1 MRDIAVA
8 ILLLS
13 GVSLTLIASIG
24 INRFPDVFA
33 RMHAASK
40 PATLGLLLVL
50 TAAALRATNG
60 DSVTKLALVAILQLL
75 TAPTG
80 AHMIGRAAYQSGTE
94 LAPDTVL
101 DEIADQRPLRFDEG
115 DATDPT

>member
-1 MRDIAVA
+1 MRDAVVA
-8 ILLLS
+8 GLLLS
-13 GVSLTLIASIG
+13 GVALTLIATVG
-24 INRFPDVFA
+24 IHRFPDVFA

-50 TAAALRATNG
+50 AAAAVRATSG
-60 DSVTKLALVAILQLL
+60 SDVTKLVLVAILQLL

-94 LAPDTVL
+94 LSPDTVL
-101 DEIADQRPLRFDEG
+101 DELADRHGSQ
-115 DATDPT
+115 DPSE